1 MKKPD
6 ELYVIGE
13 PEAVEAPNVVP
24 IAELPAPRDCTW
36 RDLMRRLQK
45 NTALRAPRNSGNR

>member
-1 MKKPD
+1 VKKPD

-13 PEAVEAPNVVP
+13 PEAAAPSNVIP
-24 IAELPAPRDCTW
+24 IAESTEPRDCTW

-45 NTALRAPRNSGNR
+45 SALRAPRNSGNR